1 MSENYPRFPVQQEE
15 FPLQVDPNTPPPGSY
30 ASVDVW
36 QGQEAENTT
45 DQLRSSAVRK
55 PVRPGRLNSVGG
67 QISEPGTDQLG
78 TTGKKPALPAMQA
91 RQLATIPAPTNGSPA
106 TQSLMASLQSTIKA
120 QQPVRSV
127 VVIPGSRKKRRPAA
141 EENRNEV
148 RLQKRVRHGVVL
160 LAVLFVMLIAFISL
174 APLGNG
180 QVANPMVSG
189 VVNWVRTQQEQ
200 WQIMANNTNQGGQTA
215 DNPAT
220 PAPPPAALPK
230 SQYVA
235 IAQQAAVTAG
245 IPPTYFV
252 NQINAESGFNPN
264 AVSPSGAVGI
274 AQMIPSTAAGVGANP
289 YDPVSALNGAARLMA
304 GYYKQYG
311 DYAKALAAYN
321 AGSATVNYAVQTGGA
336 NWMSYLPAETRNY
349 IFKIMGI

>member
-15 FPLQVDPNTPPPGSY
+15 FPLQVDPNTPPGSY
-30 ASVDVW
+30 RLADGW
-36 QGQEAENTT
+36 QEAENMT
-45 DQLRSSAVRK
+45 DRLRSSAVKK
-55 PVRPGRLNSVGG
+55 PIRPGRSQSVGV
-67 QISEPGTDQLG
+67 QVSEPGTDQLA
-78 TTGKKPALPAMQA
+78 TTGKKAALPATQA
-91 RQLATIPAPTNGSPA
+91 RQLATIPAPTNESPVA
-106 TQSLMASLQSTIKA
+106 QSLVASLQSTIKA
-120 QQPVRSV
+120 QQPARGV
-127 VVIPGSRKKRRPAA
+127 VVIPGSRKKRRSAT
-141 EENRNEV
+141 EENGQEI
-148 RLQKRVRHGVVL
+148 RLRGRVRHGVVL

-180 QVANPMVSG
+180 QVGNPMVSG

-200 WQIMANNTNQGGQTA
+200 WQIMANNPDQGGQTA
-215 DNPAT
+215 DNPTT

-235 IAQQAAVTAG
+235 IAQQAAVSAG
-245 IPPTYFV
+245 IPATYFV
-252 NQINAESGFNPN
+252 NQINVESGFNPN

-289 YDPVSALNGAARLMA
+289 YDPVSALNGAAKLMA

-321 AGSATVNYAVQTGGA
+321 AGSGTVDYAIQAGGA
-336 NWMSYLPAETRNY
+336 NWMSFLPAETRNY